1 MMDDTGG
8 DMMTGTI
15 RLTAAQAM
23 MRWLSVQMTEDGT
36 RFIEGVWAIF
46 GHGNVA
52 GIGEALHGI
61 GDALPT
67 WRGQNEQTMAHAAI
81 AYAKAKRRRRAHAV
95 TSSIGPGAT
104 NMVTAAAL
112 AHVNRLPVLLIPADV
127 FAGRRPDPVL
137 QQIEDMGD
145 GTVSANDCFRPVT
158 RYFDRISRPEH
169 LLTALPRAMRTLTD
183 PADCGPVCLAF
194 CQDVQAAAFDYP
206 QAFFEPHVWRIR
218 RPEPDPVEVAAVVA
232 AIRAAKAP
240 VIVAGGGVLYS
251 GAEDALADFAARR
264 NIPLVETQAGK
275 GGASWEHP
283 MNFGSPGSTGSAAG
297 NAACEAAD
305 LVIGVG
311 TRFQDFTTG
320 SWTVFANPDRRLVSI
335 NVTGY
340 DALKHG
346 ALGVV
351 GDARVTLEKIDAAL
365 GDTRFAAADARARTD
380 WHATVAKVTAA
391 PARDANKLPSD
402 AQVIGAVQRVATDKT
417 VAMCAAGTMPGA
429 LQVLWQSAKGGY
441 HMEYGYSC
449 MGYEIAGAMGIALA
463 DPSKEVI
470 CFVGDGSY
478 MMANSE
484 LATAVMRR
492 VPFTVVL
499 TDNRGY
505 GCINRLQ
512 QECGGAEFNNMY
524 KDANVEA
531 QPEIDFVAHAAS
543 MGAHAEKATG
553 IADLEARIVAARGR
567 DIPSVI
573 VIDTEAVS
581 GTGAGGHWWDVAVP
595 EVGGP
600 ERLEK
605 ARARYRA
612 NAARQ
617 RVIN

>member
-1 MMDDTGG
+1 MS
-8 DMMTGTI
+8 GTI

-23 MRWLSVQMTEDGT
+23 MRWLSVQMTEEGT

-81 AYAKAKRRRRAHAV
+81 AFSKARRRRQAHAV
-95 TSSIGPGAT
+95 TASIGPGST

-112 AHVNRLPVLLIPADV
+112 AHVNRLPVLFVCGDV
-127 FAGRRPDPVL
+127 FANRRPDPVL
-137 QQIEDMGD
+137 QQVEDFGD

-169 LLTALPRAMRTLTD
+169 ILTALPRAMRTLTD

-194 CQDVQAAAFDYP
+194 CQDVQAEAHDYP
-206 QAFFEPHVWRIR
+206 ASFFEPRVWRIR
-218 RPEPDPVEVAAVVA
+218 RPEPDPADVAEVVA

-240 VIVAGGGVLYS
+240 VIVSGGGVLYS
-251 GAEDALADFAARR
+251 GAEDLLADFAARR
-264 NIPLVETQAGK
+264 NIPILETQAGK
-275 GGASWEHP
+275 GATSFEHP
-283 MNFGSPGSTGSAAG
+283 MNFGSPGVTGSACG

-305 LVIGVG
+305 LVIGIG

-320 SWTVFANPDRRLVSI
+320 SWTVFANPERRLVSI
-335 NVTGY
+335 NVHGY

-351 GDARVTLEKIDAAL
+351 GDARAALERIDAAL
-365 GDTRFAAADARARTD
+365 GDQRFAAADSEARTA
-380 WHATVAKVTAA
+380 WHAAVAKVTAA
-391 PARDANKLPSD
+391 PPADTNALPSD
-402 AQVIGAVQRVATDKT
+402 AQVIGAVQRTATEDT

-429 LQVLWQSAKGGY
+429 LQVLWQAAKGGY

-449 MGYEIAGAMGIALA
+449 MGYEIAGAMGTKLA
-463 DPSKEVI
+463 DPSREVI

-492 VPFTVVL
+492 IPFTVVL
-499 TDNRGY
+499 TDNRGF

-512 QECGGAEFNNMY
+512 QECGGAEFNNLY

-531 QPEIDFVAHAAS
+531 QPEIDYVAHAAA
-543 MGAHAEKATG
+543 MGAYAEKATG
-553 IADLEARIVAARGR
+553 IADLEAKIVAARGR
-567 DIPSVI
+567 AIPTVI
-573 VIDTEAVS
+573 VIDTDPVP

-595 EVGGP
+595 QVGGP

-605 ARARYRA
+605 ARRRYEA
-612 NAARQ
+612 QTARQ
-617 RVIN
+617 RVYN